1 MDGTILIMAYSAYE
15 RQKIRHIIE
24 KTGSFNI
31 IEVGSISQFYLLDLE
46 ISDLKLVLQDLAFPT
61 ENDGFDALKTIR
73 ASENRDVPVIVITRS
88 DNHDLK
94 VEALKYFANDYI
106 IKPYQVKRLES
117 SIRSLV
123 RVVRDFHYDTRQIE
137 EIRMSFDNLI
147 EREIKFSKRT
157 QSPLSLILITT
168 LQIQNRT
175 GVGNQAGPD
184 NQNPGD
190 RSMTTSSARPCVP
203 GIESRP
209 VLEQDAAM
217 LHNKAAIFTIAAQKA
232 KEVLR
237 ATDTIVVNHNRDIII
252 VLPCTDES
260 GARLVCGKITAEMEP
275 EFEKIKADRNEYIYP
290 VYVTFPID
298 GDSFQMLMQTAFK
311 KVSSKERLEKIVSI
325 PSDTR
330 KYADMTYNRYRK
342 WF

>member
-15 RQKIRHIIE
+15 RQKVRHIIE
-24 KTGSFNI
+24 KTGNFNI

-46 ISDLKLVLQDLAFPT
+46 INELKLVLLDLAFPT

-73 ASENRDVPVIVITRS
+73 ASENRDVPVIVITHS
-88 DNHDLK
+88 DNHELK
-94 VEALKYFANDYI
+94 VEALKYFTNDYI

-123 RVVRDFHYDTRQIE
+123 RVVRDFHYDTQQIE

-168 LQIQNRT
+168 LQIQNRI
-175 GVGNQAGPD
+175 GIGNQAVPD
-184 NQNPGD
+184 
-190 RSMTTSSARPCVP
+190 
-203 GIESRP
+203 
-209 VLEQDAAM
+209 
-217 LHNKAAIFTIAAQKA
+217 NKAAIFSIAAQKA

-237 ATDTIVVNHNRDIII
+237 ATDTIVINHNRDIII
-252 VLPCTDES
+252 VLPCTDEP
-260 GARLVCGKITAEMEP
+260 GVRLVCAKITSEMEP
-275 EFEKIKADRNEYIYP
+275 EFEKIKADQNEYIYP
-290 VYVTFPID
+290 VYVTFPMD

-311 KVSSKERLEKIVSI
+311 KVSNKERLEKIVSI
-325 PSDTR
+325 PTDTR
-330 KYADMTYNRYRK
+330 KYADMTYNRYQK

>member
-24 KTGSFNI
+24 KTGNFNI
-31 IEVGSISQFYLLDLE
+31 IEVGSVSQFYLLDLE
-46 ISDLKLVLQDLAFPT
+46 INDLKLVLLDLAFPT

-73 ASENRDVPVIVITRS
+73 ESENRDVPVIVITHS
-88 DNHDLK
+88 DNHEMK

-106 IKPYQVKRLES
+106 IKPYQVKRLEG

-123 RVVRDFHYDTRQIE
+123 RVVRDFHYDTQQIE
-137 EIRMSFDNLI
+137 DIRMSFDKLI

-168 LQIQNRT
+168 LQIQNRV
-175 GVGNQAGPD
+175 GIGNQITTD
-184 NQNPGD
+184 NK
-190 RSMTTSSARPCVP
+190 T
-203 GIESRP
+203 
-209 VLEQDAAM
+209 
-217 LHNKAAIFTIAAQKA
+217 AIFAIAAQKA

-237 ATDTIVVNHNRDIII
+237 ATDTIVINHNRDIII

-260 GARLVCGKITAEMEP
+260 GVRQVCAKITSEMEP
-275 EFEKIKADRNEYIYP
+275 EFEKIKANQNECIYP
-290 VYVTFPID
+290 VYVTFPTD

-325 PSDTR
+325 PTDTR
-330 KYADMTYNRYRK
+330 KYADMTYNRYQK